1 MFLLL
6 NLTIKTPVHFSL
18 DQSARGGKQKS
29 EDRQTEAGSARV
41 WARGR
46 GESAPA
52 AAAGLAL
59 LQQVQAGPGEQGD
72 FVSGVR
78 PALHSQVP
86 AYRVHEVRP
95 GANNK
100 KWKFLLYQW

>member
-18 DQSARGGKQKS
+18 DKSARGGKQKS
-29 EDRQTEAGSARV
+29 EDRKTEAGARV

-59 LQQVQAGPGEQGD
+59 LQQVPAGPGEQGD
-72 FVSGVR
+72 FV
-78 PALHSQVP
+78 
-86 AYRVHEVRP
+86 
-95 GANNK
+95 
-100 KWKFLLYQW
+100 